1 MTIDIIFD
9 ACTPRPLARLFPD
22 EFRVRTA
29 QQIGLGEISNGQ
41 LYAKAVE
48 EGYDAF
54 VTIDVDFAY
63 ESVIPEY
70 LIPTFLL
77 RGKTLLVPNIAPMV
91 PHIVSILRDRPENRL
106 YVIDYWEG
114 KIIVTH
120 SLEESNR
127 MRKSTTT
134 M

>member
-1 MTIDIIFD
+1 MTIDVIFD

-48 EGYDAF
+48 EEYDAF
-54 VTIDVDFAY
+54 VAIDVDFAY

-91 PHIVSILRDRPENRL
+91 PYIIFILKNQPENRL
-106 YVIDYWEG
+106 YVIDNWKG
-114 KIIVTH
+114 QIIVSY
-120 SLEESNR
+120 SLEESYET
-127 MRKSTTT
+127 RKLVE
-134 M
+134 